1 MKDDDSAKNTR
12 KSKLPEY
19 IAGVI
24 INSILLF
31 VVNKVPSW
39 NLSFITENFSNILW
53 VLTLSLGVQV
63 FFNFILIFYHT
74 LFFHHLIN
82 LIFNIVSIFAL
93 AGVYHVFPFDFSQT
107 TVGWLGTFARVI
119 ILIAIVATAISGFV
133 HVFRLLFLSFK
144 PREEKSG

>member
-1 MKDDDSAKNTR
+1 MKDDGSAKTTR

-39 NLSFITENFSNILW
+39 NLSFITENFSDLLW

-74 LFFHHLIN
+74 LFFHNLIN
-82 LIFNIVSIFAL
+82 LVFNIVSIFAL
-93 AGVYHVFPFDFSQT
+93 AGVYYVFPFDFSQT